1 MVLKRILKFCERYE
15 KAGTKVAF
23 FLIALQLVHL
33 VWLTTDIVLVKLL
46 PGQMPLFPR
55 ALEPVQAV
63 IDYLEIPGLFAAV
76 TIYVMGMVRTGRIS
90 PKNALLTALLLVQFV
105 HLFWITDEVVY
116 EVLLESDLVEIPAP
130 VAWVAIMIDY
140 LELPVIFDLFKRVSG
155 KKK

>member
-15 KAGTKVAF
+15 EASTKVAF
-23 FLIALQLVHL
+23 FLIALQIIHL
-33 VWLTTDIVLVKLL
+33 VWLTTDIVFVKLF
-46 PGQMPLFPR
+46 PNQIPLFPV

-63 IDYLEIPGLFAAV
+63 IDYLEIPGLFAAITV
-76 TIYVMGMVRTGRIS
+76 YIMGMARRKTVS
-90 PKNALLTALLLVQFV
+90 LKNSLLTALLLIQFV

-130 VAWVAIMIDY
+130 VAWVAILIDY
-140 LELPVIFDLFKRVSG
+140 LELPVMFDLFMRVFR